1 MTAGPAT
8 SGSGRS
14 PDALLSVLDDVATA
28 VHRAVARIP
37 ADQRRART
45 NRTGQ
50 YVLDL
55 VADGAALQV
64 LRRTALRV
72 VSEESGV
79 SGPDEAPLT
88 VVLDPVDGSTNCA
101 RGIAYWATSMCV
113 LDEDGPLV
121 ALVVDQANGA
131 RVAAVREGG
140 ATRDGSP
147 LRASSATKVEQAV
160 VAFAGVP
167 PRVLPWRQFRV
178 LGCAAL
184 ALCEVA
190 AGGVDGYVDL
200 AAYHAPWDYLGGY
213 LACLEAGAVVCD
225 ANDEPLVTD
234 LFEVRRQVLA
244 AGTATLLDALRPALG
259 RR

>member
-1 MTAGPAT
+1 MTASAT
-8 SGSGRS
+8 
-14 PDALLSVLDDVATA
+14 PEAILSVLDDVAVA
-28 VHRAVARIP
+28 VQRALRRIP
-37 ADQRRART
+37 AEQRRART
-45 NRTGQ
+45 NRSGQ

-64 LRRTALRV
+64 LRGTALRV

-79 SGPDEAPLT
+79 SGPPDAALT

-113 LDEDGPLV
+113 LDAAGPLV
-121 ALVVDQANGA
+121 ALVVDQANES
-131 RVAAVREGG
+131 RVVATRGGG
-140 ATRDGSP
+140 ATRDGVA
-147 LRASSATKVEQAV
+147 LRASTTSRIEQSV

-178 LGCAAL
+178 LGCASL

-200 AAYHAPWDYLGGY
+200 APYHAPWDYLGGY
-213 LACLEAGAVVCD
+213 LACSEAGATVVD
-225 ANDEPLVTD
+225 ASGEDLVVD
-234 LFEVRRQVLA
+234 AFEARRQILA
-244 AGTATLLDALRPALG
+244 AGTTELLDTLRSALG

>member
-1 MTAGPAT
+1 VTAAPTPEAI
-8 SGSGRS
+8 
-14 PDALLSVLDDVATA
+14 LSVLDDVAGA
-28 VHRAVARIP
+28 VRHALARVP
-37 ADQRRART
+37 TDQRRART

-55 VADGAALQV
+55 VADGAALHV
-64 LRRTALRV
+64 LRGTGLRV

-79 SGPDEAPLT
+79 SGPPEAALT

-113 LDEDGPLV
+113 LDESGPLV
-121 ALVVDQANGA
+121 ALVVDQANQS
-131 RVAAVREGG
+131 RVAAVRGGG
-140 ATRDGSP
+140 ATRDGAA
-147 LRASSATKVEQAV
+147 LAASSATRVEQSV

-178 LGCAAL
+178 LGCASL

-200 AAYHAPWDYLGGY
+200 APYHAPWDYLGGY
-213 LACLEAGAVVCD
+213 LACTEAGAVVVD
-225 ANDEPLVTD
+225 ATDEDLVTD
-234 LFEVRRQVLA
+234 AFEARRQVLA
-244 AGTATLLDALRPALG
+244 AGTTELLDALRPALG